1 MQQHQNGLTL
11 KELAKFIGVTT
22 QTVRN
27 KLKNQGLLLSANH
40 IGNKIVLTF
49 DNCKKFIATSYPCLY
64 NEFAKCH
71 STVQA
76 SDKEALTMY
85 PIPKG
90 KGRITQIKQ
99 RSGNT
104 YFYVRDLPLFYKE
117 NGEVFMYK
125 SEGFTSKD
133 LAEAKRLLIISERD
147 AGKFKFDYLQQYLQ
161 MPSSKIDRKK
171 AKKLQQS
178 YYDFCVDYYNQRC
191 LEEGTKRLYLT
202 IIERR
207 IKVFFGNMTISELT
221 KGHLQAFV
229 DNYSTNIPK
238 MFTVLNATLSKLYS
252 LDLIPEDFSKRLIKP
267 DVKTIKHP
275 KVPLTADEVSRFLHY
290 YKGHWLE
297 HAMHLIFNTGLRSQE
312 LLALTWEDVEFLDDA
327 RGYVHVRRAIGLTE
341 FGYGVKA
348 TKTPS
353 SVRKVPFNSKA
364 LVNLLKSAKRANKT
378 GWVIEN
384 KSKTNRMYPDNFRN
398 RYFRDVGKKLGF
410 ATPLTSHVARHT
422 YISHLVAKG
431 VPLATIAQWTGHT
444 TIDMIVNVYTHSV
457 TSKKEELDL
466 AKELFT

>member
-27 KLKNQGLLLSANH
+27 KLKHQGLLLTANH

-49 DNCKKFIATSYPCLY
+49 DDCKKFIASSYPCLY
-64 NEFAKCH
+64 NRFVNCQPIQ
-71 STVQA
+71 TM
-76 SDKEALTMY
+76 DTEALTMY

-90 KGRITQIKQ
+90 KGRITRIKQ
-99 RSGNT
+99 RSGNA
-104 YFYVRDLPLFYKE
+104 YFYIRDLPLFYKE
-117 NGEVFMYK
+117 DGEVFMYK
-125 SEGFTSKD
+125 SEGFTSKK
-133 LAEAKRLLIISERD
+133 LAEAKRLFIISERD
-147 AGKFKFDYLQQYLQ
+147 AGKYKFDYLQEYLQ
-161 MPSSKIDRKK
+161 RSTSKADDKK
-171 AKKLQQS
+171 NKKLQQS
-178 YYDFCVDYYNQRC
+178 YYDFCVNFYNQRC

-267 DVKTIKHP
+267 DVKTVKHP
-275 KVPLTADEVSRFLHY
+275 KFPLTADEVSRFLHY

-327 RGYVHVRRAIGLTE
+327 RGYVHVRRAIGRTE
-341 FGYGVKA
+341 SGYGVKA

-353 SVRKVPFNSKA
+353 SIRKVPFNSKT
-364 LVNLLKSAKRANKT
+364 LVNLLRAAQSKNKT
-378 GWVIEN
+378 GWVVEN
-384 KSKTNRMYPDNFRN
+384 KSRTGRIYPDNFRS
-398 RYFRDVGKKLGF
+398 RYFKAVGEKLNF
-410 ATPLTSHVARHT
+410 PHPLTSHVARHT

-431 VPLATIAQWTGHT
+431 VPLATIAKWTGHS
-444 TIDMIVNVYTHSV
+444 TINMIVNVYTHAI
-457 TSKKEELDL
+457 TNTEFELKL
-466 AKELFT
+466 AESLY

>member
-27 KLKNQGLLLSANH
+27 KLKNQGLLLTANH

-71 STVQA
+71 STIQA

-90 KGRITQIKQ
+90 
-99 RSGNT
+99 
-104 YFYVRDLPLFYKE
+104 
-117 NGEVFMYK
+117 K

-147 AGKFKFDYLQQYLQ
+147 AGKFKFDYLQQYSQ
-161 MPSSKIDRKK
+161 MPSSKVDRKK

-178 YYDFCVDYYNQRC
+178 YYDFCVDYYNHRC
-191 LEEGTKRLYLT
+191 LEVGTKQLYVT
-202 IIERR
+202 IIEDR
-207 IKVFFGNMTISELT
+207 IKPYFGKMTIGELT
-221 KGHLQAFV
+221 KGTLQAFV
-229 DNYSTNIPK
+229 DKYTSNTKK

-267 DVKTIKHP
+267 DVKIVKQP
-275 KVPLTADEVSRFLHY
+275 KRPLTTDEVSRFLHY
-290 YKGHWLE
+290 FKGHWLE
-297 HAMHLIFNTGLRSQE
+297 HAMYLIFNTGLRSQE
-312 LLALTWEDVEFLDDA
+312 LLALTWDDIEFLDNA
-327 RGYVHVRRAIGLTE
+327 KGYVHVRRAIGRTE
-341 FGYGVKA
+341 SGYGVKA

-353 SVRKVPFNSKA
+353 SVRKVPFNSKT
-364 LVNLLKSAKRANKT
+364 LVELLKSAKESNKT
-378 GWVIEN
+378 GWVVEN

-398 RYFRDVGKKLGF
+398 RYFRDVGQKLGF
-410 ATPLTSHVARHT
+410 TTSLTSHVARHT

-444 TIDMIVNVYTHSV
+444 TIDMIVNVYTHAV
-457 TSKKEELDL
+457 TSKEDELDF
-466 AKELFT
+466 AKELFA

>member
-1 MQQHQNGLTL
+1 MQQNQNGLTL

-40 IGNKIVLTF
+40 IGNKIVLTL
-49 DNCKKFIATSYPCLY
+49 DDCKKFIASSYPCLY

-90 KGRITQIKQ
+90 KGRITKIKQ
-99 RSGNT
+99 RSGNV

-125 SEGFTSKD
+125 SEGFPSKD
-133 LAEAKRLLIISERD
+133 LAKAKRLLIMSERD
-147 AGKFKFDYLQQYLQ
+147 AGKYKFDYLQQYSQ
-161 MPSSKIDRKK
+161 MPSNKVDHKK
-171 AKKLQQS
+171 AKQLQH
-178 YYDFCVDYYNQRC
+178 RC
-191 LEEGTKRLYLT
+191 LEVGTKQLYVT
-202 IIERR
+202 IIEDR
-207 IKVFFGNMTISELT
+207 IKPYFGNMTVGELT
-221 KGHLQAFV
+221 KGILQAFV
-229 DNYSTNIPK
+229 DKYTTNIKK

-252 LDLIPEDFSKRLIKP
+252 LDLIDEDFSNRLIKP
-267 DVKTIKHP
+267 DVKIVKYP
-275 KVPLTADEVSRFLHY
+275 KVPLTRDEVSRFLHY

-312 LLALTWEDVEFLDDA
+312 LLALTWEDIEFLDDA
-327 RGYVHVRRAIGLTE
+327 KGYVHVRRAIGRTE
-341 FGYGVKA
+341 SGYGVKA

-353 SVRKVPFNSKA
+353 SVRKVPFNSKT
-364 LVNLLKSAKRANKT
+364 LVELLKSAKRSNKT
-378 GWVIEN
+378 GWVVEN

-398 RYFRDVGKKLGF
+398 RYFRDVGQKLGF
-410 ATPLTSHVARHT
+410 TAPLTSHVARHT

-431 VPLATIAQWTGHT
+431 VPLATIAQWTGHS
-444 TIDMIVNVYTHSV
+444 TIDMIVNVYTHAV
-457 TSKKEELDL
+457 TSKEDELDF
-466 AKELFT
+466 AKELFA

>member
-1 MQQHQNGLTL
+1 M
-11 KELAKFIGVTT
+11 F
-22 QTVRN
+22 
-27 KLKNQGLLLSANH
+27 
-40 IGNKIVLTF
+40 
-49 DNCKKFIATSYPCLY
+49 
-64 NEFAKCH
+64 
-71 STVQA
+71 
-76 SDKEALTMY
+76 
-85 PIPKG
+85 PIPTG
-90 KGRITQIKQ
+90 KGRISKITQ
-99 RSGNT
+99 RSGKT
-104 YFYVRDLPLFYKE
+104 YFYIRDLPLYYRKNGTLVPYNSKGFESKE
-117 NGEVFMYK
+117 
-125 SEGFTSKD
+125 
-133 LAEAKRLLIISERD
+133 LAEAQRLLIINERD
-147 AGKFKFDYLQQYLQ
+147 AGKHQLDYLQYHTQYTSNKINTKQ
-161 MPSSKIDRKK
+161 SK
-171 AKKLQQS
+171 ALQQT
-178 YYDFCVDYYNQRC
+178 YYDFCVNYYNQRC
-191 LEEGTKRLYLT
+191 LEEGTKQLYVT
-202 IIERR
+202 IIEDR
-207 IKVFFGNMTISELT
+207 IKPYFGNMTVSELT
-221 KGHLQAFV
+221 KGTLQAFV
-229 DNYSTNIPK
+229 DKYSTNIKK

-267 DVKTIKHP
+267 DVKTVKHP
-275 KVPLTADEVSRFLHY
+275 KFPLTADEVSRFLHY

-353 SVRKVPFNSKA
+353 SVRKVPFNSKT

>member
-147 AGKFKFDYLQQYLQ
+147 AGKFKFDYLQQYSQ

-267 DVKTIKHP
+267 DVKTVKHP
-275 KVPLTADEVSRFLHY
+275 KFPLTADEVSRFLHY

-297 HAMHLIFNTGLRSQE
+297 HAMHLIFNTGLRVGE
-312 LLALTWEDVEFLDDA
+312 LLALTWDDIEILDDA
-327 RGYVHVRRAIGLTE
+327 KGYVHIRQAIGLTE
-341 FGYGVKA
+341 YGYGVKA

-353 SVRKVPFNSKA
+353 SVRKVPFNSKT

>member
-1 MQQHQNGLTL
+1 M
-11 KELAKFIGVTT
+11 F
-22 QTVRN
+22 
-27 KLKNQGLLLSANH
+27 
-40 IGNKIVLTF
+40 
-49 DNCKKFIATSYPCLY
+49 
-64 NEFAKCH
+64 
-71 STVQA
+71 
-76 SDKEALTMY
+76 
-85 PIPKG
+85 PIPTG
-90 KGRITQIKQ
+90 KGRISKITQ
-99 RSGNT
+99 RSGKT
-104 YFYVRDLPLFYKE
+104 YFYIRDLPLYYCKNGTLVPYNSKGFESKE
-117 NGEVFMYK
+117 
-125 SEGFTSKD
+125 
-133 LAEAKRLLIISERD
+133 LAEAQRLLIINERD
-147 AGKFKFDYLQQYLQ
+147 AGKHQLDYLQYHTQYTSNKINTKQ
-161 MPSSKIDRKK
+161 SK
-171 AKKLQQS
+171 ALQQT
-178 YYDFCVDYYNQRC
+178 YYDFCVNYYNQRC
-191 LEEGTKRLYLT
+191 LEVGTKQLYVT
-202 IIERR
+202 IIEDR
-207 IKVFFGNMTISELT
+207 IKPYFGNMTVSELT
-221 KGHLQAFV
+221 KGTLQAFV
-229 DNYSTNIPK
+229 DKYSTNIKK

-267 DVKTIKHP
+267 DVKTVKH
-275 KVPLTADEVSRFLHY
+275 
-290 YKGHWLE
+290 
-297 HAMHLIFNTGLRSQE
+297 
-312 LLALTWEDVEFLDDA
+312 LALTWEDVEFLDDA

-353 SVRKVPFNSKA
+353 SVRKVPFNSKT

>member
-27 KLKNQGLLLSANH
+27 KLRKHGLLATANRL
-40 IGNKIVLTF
+40 GNKIVLSF
-49 DNCKKFIATSYPCLY
+49 DDCKKFIASSYPCLY

-99 RSGNT
+99 RSGNA
-104 YFYVRDLPLFYKE
+104 YFYVRDLPLYYKE
-117 NGEVFMYK
+117 NGEIFMYK

-147 AGKFKFDYLQQYLQ
+147 AGRYKFDYLQQYSQ

-171 AKKLQQS
+171 AKELQQS
-178 YYDFCVDYYNQRC
+178 YYDFCVDYYNHRC
-191 LEEGTKRLYLT
+191 LEVGTKQLYVT
-202 IIERR
+202 IIEDR
-207 IKVFFGNMTISELT
+207 IKPFFGNMSIGELT
-221 KGHLQAFV
+221 KGILQAFV
-229 DNYSTNIPK
+229 DKYTTNIKK

-252 LDLIPEDFSKRLIKP
+252 LDLIDEDFSKRLIKP
-267 DVKTIKHP
+267 DVKIVKQP
-275 KVPLTADEVSRFLHY
+275 KRPLTTDEVSRFLHY
-290 YKGHWLE
+290 FKGHWLE
-297 HAMHLIFNTGLRSQE
+297 HAMYLIFNTGLRSQE
-312 LLALTWEDVEFLDDA
+312 LLALTWADIEFIDDT
-327 RGYVHVRRAIGLTE
+327 RGYVHVRRAIGRTE
-341 FGYGVKA
+341 SGYGVKA

-353 SVRKVPFNSKA
+353 SVRKVPFNSKT
-364 LVNLLKSAKRANKT
+364 LVELLKSAKRSNKT
-378 GWVIEN
+378 GWVVEN

-398 RYFRDVGKKLGF
+398 RYFRDVGQKLGF
-410 ATPLTSHVARHT
+410 TTSLTSHVARHT
-422 YISHLVAKG
+422 YVSHLVAKG

-444 TIDMIVNVYTHSV
+444 TIDMIVNVYTHAV
-457 TSKKEELDL
+457 TSKEDELDF
-466 AKELFT
+466 AKELFA

>member
-1 MQQHQNGLTL
+1 MQQNQNGLTL

-147 AGKFKFDYLQQYLQ
+147 AGKFKFDYLQQYSQ
-161 MPSSKIDRKK
+161 MPSSKVDRKK

-178 YYDFCVDYYNQRC
+178 YYDFCVDYYNHRC
-191 LEEGTKRLYLT
+191 LEVGTKQLYVT
-202 IIERR
+202 IIEDR
-207 IKVFFGNMTISELT
+207 IKPYFGNMAIGELT
-221 KGHLQAFV
+221 KGILQAFV
-229 DNYSTNIPK
+229 DKYTTNIKK

-252 LDLIPEDFSKRLIKP
+252 LDLIDEDFSKRLIKP
-267 DVKTIKHP
+267 DVKIVKHP
-275 KVPLTADEVSRFLHY
+275 KAPLTADEVSLFLHY

-312 LLALTWEDVEFLDDA
+312 LLALTWEDIEFLDDA
-327 RGYVHVRRAIGLTE
+327 RGYVHVRQAIGRTE
-341 FGYGVKA
+341 SGYGLKS

-353 SVRKVPFNSKA
+353 SVRKVPFNSKT
-364 LVNLLKSAKRANKT
+364 LVTLLKLAKRGNKT
-378 GWVIEN
+378 GWVVEN

-398 RYFRDVGKKLGF
+398 RYFRDVGQRLGF
-410 ATPLTSHVARHT
+410 TSPLTSHVARHT

-444 TIDMIVNVYTHSV
+444 TIDMIVNVYTHAV
-457 TSKKEELDL
+457 TSKEDELDF
-466 AKELFT
+466 AKELFA

>member
-27 KLKNQGLLLSANH
+27 KLKNQGLLLTANH

-71 STVQA
+71 STIQA

-147 AGKFKFDYLQQYLQ
+147 AGKFKFDYLQQYSQ
-161 MPSSKIDRKK
+161 MPSSKVDRKK

-267 DVKTIKHP
+267 DVKTVKHP
-275 KVPLTADEVSRFLHY
+275 KFPLTADEVSRFLHY

-353 SVRKVPFNSKA
+353 SVRKVPFNSKT

>member
-147 AGKFKFDYLQQYLQ
+147 AGKFKFDYLQQYSQ
-161 MPSSKIDRKK
+161 MSSSKIDRKK

-267 DVKTIKHP
+267 DVKTVKHP

-353 SVRKVPFNSKA
+353 SVRKVPFNSKT

>member
-49 DNCKKFIATSYPCLY
+49 DSCKKFIATSYPCLY

-147 AGKFKFDYLQQYLQ
+147 AGKYKFNYLEQYSQ
-161 MPSSKIDRKK
+161 MPSSKVDRKK

-178 YYDFCVDYYNQRC
+178 YYDFCVDYYNHRC
-191 LEEGTKRLYLT
+191 LEVGTKQLYVT
-202 IIERR
+202 IMNRR
-207 IKVFFGNMTISELT
+207 IKPFFGNMTIGELT
-221 KGHLQAFV
+221 KGKLQEFV

-238 MFTVLNATLSKLYS
+238 MFTVLNATLGKLYS

-267 DVKTIKHP
+267 DGKSVKFP
-275 KVPLTADEVSRFLHY
+275 KTPLTVDEVSCFLHY

-312 LLALTWEDVEFLDDA
+312 LLALTWEDIEFLDDA
-327 RGYVHVRRAIGLTE
+327 KGYVHVRRAIGRTE
-341 FGYGVKA
+341 SGYGVKA

-353 SVRKVPFNSKA
+353 SARKVPFNSKT
-364 LVNLLKSAKRANKT
+364 LVELLKSAKKSNKT
-378 GWVIEN
+378 GWVVEN

-398 RYFRDVGKKLGF
+398 RYFRDVGQKLGF

-431 VPLATIAQWTGHT
+431 VPLATIALWTGHT
-444 TIDMIVNVYTHSV
+444 TIDMIVNVYTHAV
-457 TSKKEELDL
+457 TNKEDELDF
-466 AKELFT
+466 AKELFA

>member
-147 AGKFKFDYLQQYLQ
+147 AGKFKFDYLQQYSQ

-267 DVKTIKHP
+267 DVKTVKH
-275 KVPLTADEVSRFLHY
+275 
-290 YKGHWLE
+290 
-297 HAMHLIFNTGLRSQE
+297 
-312 LLALTWEDVEFLDDA
+312 LALTWDDIEILDDA
-327 RGYVHVRRAIGLTE
+327 KGYVHIRQAIGLTE
-341 FGYGVKA
+341 YGYGLKS
-348 TKTPS
+348 TKTS
-353 SVRKVPFNSKA
+353 SSIRKVPFNSKT
-364 LVNLLKSAKRANKT
+364 LVNLLRAAQSKNKT
-378 GWVIEN
+378 GWVVEN
-384 KSKTNRMYPDNFRN
+384 KSRTGRIYPDNFRS
-398 RYFRDVGKKLGF
+398 RYFKAVGEKLNF
-410 ATPLTSHVARHT
+410 PHPLTSHVARHT

-431 VPLATIAQWTGHT
+431 VPLATIAKWTGHS
-444 TIDMIVNVYTHSV
+444 TINMIVNVYTHAI
-457 TSKKEELDL
+457 TNTEFELKL
-466 AKELFT
+466 AESLY

>member
-1 MQQHQNGLTL
+1 MKQNQNGLTL

-49 DNCKKFIATSYPCLY
+49 DDCNKFIASSYPCLY

-90 KGRITQIKQ
+90 KGRITKIKQ

-147 AGKFKFDYLQQYLQ
+147 AGKYKFDYLQQYSQ
-161 MPSSKIDRKK
+161 MPSNKVDHKK
-171 AKKLQQS
+171 AKQLQQR
-178 YYDFCVDYYNQRC
+178 YYDFCVNYYNHRC
-191 LEEGTKRLYLT
+191 LEVGTKQLYVT
-202 IIERR
+202 IIEDR
-207 IKVFFGNMTISELT
+207 IKPYFGNMTVGELT
-221 KGHLQAFV
+221 KGILQAFV
-229 DNYSTNIPK
+229 DKYTTNIKK

-252 LDLIPEDFSKRLIKP
+252 LDLIDEDFSKRLIKP
-267 DVKTIKHP
+267 DVKIVKYP
-275 KVPLTADEVSRFLHY
+275 KAPLTMDEVSRFLHY

-312 LLALTWEDVEFLDDA
+312 LLALTWEDIEFLDDA
-327 RGYVHVRRAIGLTE
+327 KGYVHVRRAIGRTE
-341 FGYGVKA
+341 SGYGVKS

-353 SVRKVPFNSKA
+353 SIRKVPFNSKT
-364 LVNLLKSAKRANKT
+364 LVTLLKLAKRAIKRVGLLKT
-378 GWVIEN
+378 KASPTECILITSVIGIFE
-384 KSKTNRMYPDNFRN
+384 M
-398 RYFRDVGKKLGF
+398 
-410 ATPLTSHVARHT
+410 
-422 YISHLVAKG
+422 
-431 VPLATIAQWTGHT
+431 
-444 TIDMIVNVYTHSV
+444 
-457 TSKKEELDL
+457 
-466 AKELFT
+466 

>member
-147 AGKFKFDYLQQYLQ
+147 AGKFKFDYLQQYSQ
-161 MPSSKIDRKK
+161 MSSSKIDRKK

-267 DVKTIKHP
+267 DVKTVKHP
-275 KVPLTADEVSRFLHY
+275 KFPLTADEVSRFLHY

-353 SVRKVPFNSKA
+353 SVRKVPFNSKT

>member
-147 AGKFKFDYLQQYLQ
+147 AGKFKFDYLQQYSQ
-161 MPSSKIDRKK
+161 MSSSKIDRKK

-267 DVKTIKHP
+267 DVKTVKHP
-275 KVPLTADEVSRFLHY
+275 KFPLTADEVSRFLHY

-297 HAMHLIFNTGLRSQE
+297 HAMHLIFNTGLRVGE
-312 LLALTWEDVEFLDDA
+312 LLALTWDDIEILDDA
-327 RGYVHVRRAIGLTE
+327 KGYVHIRQAIGLTE
-341 FGYGVKA
+341 FGYGLKS
-348 TKTPS
+348 TKTS
-353 SVRKVPFNSKA
+353 SSIRKVPFNSKT

>member
-27 KLKNQGLLLSANH
+27 KLRKHGLLATANRL
-40 IGNKIVLTF
+40 GNKIVLSF
-49 DNCKKFIATSYPCLY
+49 DDCKKFIASSYPCLY

-76 SDKEALTMY
+76 SDEEALTMY

-99 RSGNT
+99 RSGNA
-104 YFYVRDLPLFYKE
+104 YFYVRDLPLYYKE
-117 NGEVFMYK
+117 NGEIFMYK

-147 AGKFKFDYLQQYLQ
+147 AGRYKFDYLQQYSQ

-171 AKKLQQS
+171 AKELQQS
-178 YYDFCVDYYNQRC
+178 YYDFCVDYYNHRC
-191 LEEGTKRLYLT
+191 LEVGTKQLYVT
-202 IIERR
+202 IIEDR
-207 IKVFFGNMTISELT
+207 IKPFFGNMAIGELT
-221 KGHLQAFV
+221 KGILQAFV
-229 DNYSTNIPK
+229 DKYTTNIKK
-238 MFTVLNATLSKLYS
+238 MFTVLNATLNKLYS

-267 DVKTIKHP
+267 DVKIVKQP
-275 KVPLTADEVSRFLHY
+275 KRPLTTDEVSRFLHY
-290 YKGHWLE
+290 FKGHWLE
-297 HAMHLIFNTGLRSQE
+297 HAMYLIFNTGLRSQE
-312 LLALTWEDVEFLDDA
+312 LLALTWADIEFIDDA
-327 RGYVHVRRAIGLTE
+327 RGYVHVRRAIGRTE
-341 FGYGVKA
+341 SGYGVKA

-353 SVRKVPFNSKA
+353 SVRKVPFNSKT
-364 LVNLLKSAKRANKT
+364 LVELLKSAKRSNKT
-378 GWVIEN
+378 GWGVEN

-398 RYFRDVGKKLGF
+398 RYFRDVGQKLGF
-410 ATPLTSHVARHT
+410 TTSLTSHVARHT

-444 TIDMIVNVYTHSV
+444 TIDMIVNVYTHAV
-457 TSKKEELDL
+457 TSKEDELDF
-466 AKELFT
+466 AKELFA

>member
-27 KLKNQGLLLSANH
+27 KLKHQGLLLTANH

-49 DNCKKFIATSYPCLY
+49 DDCKKFIASSYPCLY
-64 NEFAKCH
+64 NRFVNCQPIQ
-71 STVQA
+71 TM
-76 SDKEALTMY
+76 DTEALTMY

-90 KGRITQIKQ
+90 KGRITRIKQ
-99 RSGNT
+99 RSGNA
-104 YFYVRDLPLFYKE
+104 YFYIRDLPLFYKE
-117 NGEVFMYK
+117 DGEVFMYK
-125 SEGFTSKD
+125 SEGFTSKK
-133 LAEAKRLLIISERD
+133 LAEAKRLFIISERD
-147 AGKFKFDYLQQYLQ
+147 AGKYKFDYLQEYLQ
-161 MPSSKIDRKK
+161 RSTSKADDKK
-171 AKKLQQS
+171 NKKLQQS
-178 YYDFCVDYYNQRC
+178 YYDFCVNFYNQRC

-267 DVKTIKHP
+267 DVKTVKHS

-327 RGYVHVRRAIGLTE
+327 RGYVHVRRAIGRTE
-341 FGYGVKA
+341 SGYGVKA

-353 SVRKVPFNSKA
+353 SVRKVPFNSKT
-364 LVNLLKSAKRANKT
+364 LVELLKSAKRSNKT
-378 GWVIEN
+378 GWVVEN

>member
-147 AGKFKFDYLQQYLQ
+147 AGKFKFDYLQQYSQ
-161 MPSSKIDRKK
+161 MSSSKIDRKK

-267 DVKTIKHP
+267 DVKTVKHP

-297 HAMHLIFNTGLRSQE
+297 HAMHLIFNTGLRVGE
-312 LLALTWEDVEFLDDA
+312 LLALTWDDIEILDDA
-327 RGYVHVRRAIGLTE
+327 KGYVHIRQAIGLTE

-353 SVRKVPFNSKA
+353 SVRKVPFNSKT

>member
-76 SDKEALTMY
+76 SDEEALTMY

-147 AGKFKFDYLQQYLQ
+147 AGKFKFDYLQQYSQ

-267 DVKTIKHP
+267 DVKTVKHP
-275 KVPLTADEVSRFLHY
+275 KFPLTADEVSRFLHY

-297 HAMHLIFNTGLRSQE
+297 HAMHLIFNTGLRVGE
-312 LLALTWEDVEFLDDA
+312 LLALTWDDIEILDDA
-327 RGYVHVRRAIGLTE
+327 KGYVHIRQAIGLTE
-341 FGYGVKA
+341 YGYGLKS
-348 TKTPS
+348 TKTS
-353 SVRKVPFNSKA
+353 SSIRKVPFNSKT
-364 LVNLLKSAKRANKT
+364 LVNLLRAAQSKNKT
-378 GWVIEN
+378 GWVVEN
-384 KSKTNRMYPDNFRN
+384 KSRTGRIYPDNFRS
-398 RYFRDVGKKLGF
+398 RYFKAVGEKLNF
-410 ATPLTSHVARHT
+410 PHPLTSHVARHT

-431 VPLATIAQWTGHT
+431 VPLATIAKWTGHS
-444 TIDMIVNVYTHSV
+444 TINMIVNVYTHAI
-457 TSKKEELDL
+457 TNTEFELKL
-466 AKELFT
+466 AESLY